1 MPLDP
6 DGNFAY
12 EPNHVGIMLARMPSQ
27 FRDKPRIR
35 ALIQALA
42 LGVQCL
48 EDDMFGVL
56 ISTPLDVAT
65 GDALNQWGAL
75 VGEPRGGLTDEDYR
89 VFIDARVLVNISEG
103 TPDELIE
110 IFRRITA
117 PQISIRYVQLPK
129 ATFGIWVFRDAPMGD
144 NRARRVAS
152 MMRDAKPGGV
162 EMILVEEVSGYFGFN
177 GDPGHPGVEEDE
189 ADAVL
194 GFNLGIFSRS
204 LL

>member
-12 EPNHVGIMLARMPSQ
+12 EPNHVGLMLARMPSQ

-75 VGEPRGGLTDEDYR
+75 VGEPRGGLSDEDYR

-117 PQISIRYVQLPK
+117 PQISIIFRLYPK
-129 ATFGIWVFRDAPMGD
+129 ASFGIWVLRESFMGD
-144 NRARRVAS
+144 NRARRVGS
-152 MMRDAKPGGV
+152 MMRDAKPGGT
-162 EMILVEEVSGYFGFN
+162 EMMLVESVSGFFGFSA
-177 GDPGHPGVEEDE
+177 DPGHPGVPEDPE
-189 ADAVL
+189 DASL
-194 GFNLGIFSRS
+194 GFDEGLFSRQ
-204 LL
+204 LA